1 MAGKKHYH
9 VQIRRNGAVYGTFSP
24 YAKRSDALADAGSL
38 GAPGVKVAVV
48 SGSGSSCPSCPG
60 KAPAKRRN
68 APWWQKGRQTFIV
81 IDGKGQEST
90 FTGTHAAAARYAQD
104 YGVTLYGVRG
114 PGHGTITVIGKAPAK
129 RRNARRRSTDSSMP
143 HRRWKGWEVGPGYFK
158 KMAGGYR
165 FLAGFDYPNNA
176 IVLVAHKKGS
186 PYNSPSLQEWT
197 MPFGEG
203 GTEADRKIQAFLRKQ
218 KAPAKR
224 RKNTSK
230 RRVGDRV
237 RVPQV
242 DMRYV
247 ATIIKRGR
255 AFPGG
260 DVANLVEFGSGRTL
274 WVHDDEV
281 VYRKEDNDP
290 KPSKRRKNTS
300 GKWIQKATAGSK
312 EGVFTAQ
319 AKRAG
324 YPSALAFA
332 RAVMKRWKAGHKSVE
347 NRKTGKMQRVTV
359 TTMRRA
365 NLALNMQG
373 RKAPAKR
380 NPSTSRDL
388 PPALARK

>member
-9 VQIRRNGAVYGTFSP
+9 VQIRRNGAVYGTFGP

-129 RRNARRRSTDSSMP
+129 RRNARRRSTESSMP

-218 KAPAKR
+218 KAPA
-224 RKNTSK
+224 
-230 RRVGDRV
+230 
-237 RVPQV
+237 
-242 DMRYV
+242 
-247 ATIIKRGR
+247 
-255 AFPGG
+255 
-260 DVANLVEFGSGRTL
+260 
-274 WVHDDEV
+274 
-281 VYRKEDNDP
+281 
-290 KPSKRRKNTS
+290 KRRKNTS